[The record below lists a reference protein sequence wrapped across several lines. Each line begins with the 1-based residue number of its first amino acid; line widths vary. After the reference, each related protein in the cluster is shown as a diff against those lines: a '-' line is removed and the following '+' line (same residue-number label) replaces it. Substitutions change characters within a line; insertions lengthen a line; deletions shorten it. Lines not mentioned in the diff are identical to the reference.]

1 MKKDSYFFV
10 PNHETHFDTH
20 ANDFGVQRFIR
31 LDSKKSLSGAFRRF
45 GGGVNHCPGKLFVM
59 TKIMALVAMFALR
72 YDIIPVSIQWLDPQ
86 QDTRNMSLAIGPPKK
101 KVIMNVVPRKG

>member
-1 MKKDSYFFV
+1 
-10 PNHETHFDTH
+10 
-20 ANDFGVQRFIR
+20 
-31 LDSKKSLSGAFRRF
+31 
-45 GGGVNHCPGKLFVM
+45 M